1 MTLIWTFFALLIC
14 GMLELL
20 LGVSGYYVP
29 LLLLGMFYFGAFRHW
44 RFALLAGLFIGCAVE
59 MSYGRTVPLCL
70 LLMPLLTLLS
80 KFWRWMGG
88 TVGMLRQCVPGMFV
102 GLIGGVSG
110 VILKNRMTGTAEGGW
125 RLALV
130 SAAAGFVL
138 FPLMCGLFDMVAGW
152 MALNRYARL
161 SSGRRDDWLWQEEEY
176 DIDEDFID

>member
-1 MTLIWTFFALLIC
+1 MTYIWTIFALLIC
-14 GMLELL
+14 GMLELMF
-20 LGVSGYYVP
+20 GVSGYYVP

-59 MSYGRTVPLCL
+59 MSYGRAVPLSL
-70 LLMPLLTLLS
+70 LIMPLLTLLS

-102 GLIGGVSG
+102 GLIGGVAG
-110 VILKNRMTGTAEGGW
+110 IILKHRMTGAYDGGW
-125 RLALV
+125 RLALM

-152 MALNRYARL
+152 LALNRYTRL
-161 SSGRRDDWLWQEEEY
+161 SSGHRDDWLWQEEEY